1 MGVVGPSVHG
11 LQFMTSVTKESV
23 SGSVWKV
30 APQRVIVPY
39 AKAFSLTRRHL
50 SSARHV
56 KPGVNPRGPPRKAKY
71 VPMTDSAPVP

>member
-1 MGVVGPSVHG
+1 MRVVGPTVLE
-11 LQFMTSVTKESV
+11 LQFETSVTKVCV

-39 AKAFSLTRRHL
+39 AKMHTLTSWHL
-50 SSARHV
+50 SSTGHV
-56 KPGVNPRGPPRKAKY
+56 KPGVNLRGPPRKAKY